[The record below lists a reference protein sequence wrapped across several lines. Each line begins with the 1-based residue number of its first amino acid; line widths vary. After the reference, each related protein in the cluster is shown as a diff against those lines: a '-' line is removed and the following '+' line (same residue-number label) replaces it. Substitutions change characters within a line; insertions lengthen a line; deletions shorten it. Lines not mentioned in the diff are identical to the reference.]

1 MIYATQNQDIFEN
14 FCSRPVW
21 TIQKFYL
28 SLAKRLTMKQ
38 ITDKSI
44 YLWVLKW
51 LPVIGTALI
60 ASHYAM
66 LPFGYKSFI
75 IDYITDVSLF
85 AWIYL
90 YFASKLFFCRLH
102 RAFCVYIGVASL
114 DIDLHNWFDLD
125 FLEPQW
131 LIPLIMITTAVVLI
145 TLAWRKK
152 IQCYG

>member
-1 MIYATQNQDIFEN
+1 MIYATQNQNIFEN
-14 FCSRPVW
+14 FYSFSVW
-21 TIQKFYL
+21 TIEEN
-28 SLAKRLTMKQ
+28 SLYCAKHLTMKQ

-102 RAFCVYIGVASL
+102 RAFCIYIGVASL

-131 LIPLIMITTAVVLI
+131 LIPLIMITTAAVLI

>member
-1 MIYATQNQDIFEN
+1 MIYATQNQNIFEN

-21 TIQKFYL
+21 TIQKFSL
-28 SLAKRLTMKQ
+28 SCAKRLTMKQ

>member
-1 MIYATQNQDIFEN
+1 MIYATQNQNIFEN
-14 FCSRPVW
+14 FCSHPVW

-28 SLAKRLTMKQ
+28 SCAKRLTMKQ

-90 YFASKLFFCRLH
+90 YFASKLFFCKLH
-102 RAFCVYIGVASL
+102 RAFCIYIGVASL

-152 IQCYG
+152 IQCYR

>member
-1 MIYATQNQDIFEN
+1 
-14 FCSRPVW
+14 
-21 TIQKFYL
+21 
-28 SLAKRLTMKQ
+28 MKQ

-66 LPFGYKSFI
+66 LPLGYKSFI

-90 YFASKLFFCRLH
+90 LRLCSTAETAGDDAWQIQASAEIRRVSEQLAMAINGR
-102 RAFCVYIGVASL
+102 RAKSPNTIV
-114 DIDLHNWFDLD
+114 
-125 FLEPQW
+125 
-131 LIPLIMITTAVVLI
+131 
-145 TLAWRKK
+145 
-152 IQCYG
+152 

>member
-14 FCSRPVW
+14 FCYLPVW
-21 TIQKFYL
+21 TIQKFSL
-28 SLAKRLTMKQ
+28 SCIKRLTMKH

-66 LPFGYKSFI
+66 LFFGYKSFI

-102 RAFCVYIGVASL
+102 RAFCIYIGLASL

>member
-1 MIYATQNQDIFEN
+1 MIYATQNKNIFEN
-14 FCSRPVW
+14 FYSFPVW
-21 TIQKFYL
+21 TIEENSL
-28 SLAKRLTMKQ
+28 SCAKRLAMKQ
-38 ITDKSI
+38 LTDKSI

-85 AWIYL
+85 AWVYL

-102 RAFCVYIGVASL
+102 RAFCIYIGVASL

-131 LIPLIMITTAVVLI
+131 LIPLIMITAAVVLI

>member
-1 MIYATQNQDIFEN
+1 MIYATQNQNIFEN

-21 TIQKFYL
+21 TIQKFYF
-28 SLAKRLTMKQ
+28 SCAKRLTMKQ

-75 IDYITDVSLF
+75 IDYITDVSPF
-85 AWIYL
+85 AWVYL

>member
-21 TIQKFYL
+21 TIQEFSL
-28 SLAKRLTMKQ
+28 SCAKRLTMKQ

-90 YFASKLFFCRLH
+90 YFASKLFFCKLH
-102 RAFCVYIGVASL
+102 RAFCIYIGVASL

-131 LIPLIMITTAVVLI
+131 LIPLLMITTAVVLI
-145 TLAWRKK
+145 TIAVKNK

>member
-1 MIYATQNQDIFEN
+1 MIYATQNQNIFEN
-14 FCSRPVW
+14 FYSRPVW
-21 TIQKFYL
+21 TIHKFSL
-28 SLAKRLTMKQ
+28 SCAKRLTMKH

-85 AWIYL
+85 AWVYL

-102 RAFCVYIGVASL
+102 RAFCIYIGVASL
-114 DIDLHNWFDLD
+114 DIDLHNWCDLD

-131 LIPLIMITTAVVLI
+131 LIPLLMITTAVVLI
-145 TLAWRKK
+145 TIAVKNK